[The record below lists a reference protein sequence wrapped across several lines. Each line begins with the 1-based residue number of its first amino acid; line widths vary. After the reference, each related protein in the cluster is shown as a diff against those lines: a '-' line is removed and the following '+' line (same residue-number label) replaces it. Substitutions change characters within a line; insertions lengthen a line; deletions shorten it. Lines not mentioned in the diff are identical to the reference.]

1 MIEYASNA
9 IISAFTEISAFMTNY
24 DFELRMSFDS
34 INSSE
39 STRER
44 IMQFKEVNIAEKMQ
58 KMIDFIKRKLAI
70 AQESQKRH
78 ADNKRTKTS
87 DYKKDDLV

>member
-9 IISAFTEISAFMTNY
+9 IISAFTGISAFMTNY
-24 DFELRMSFDS
+24 GFELRMSFDS
-34 INSSE
+34 INSFE
-39 STRER
+39 SARER

-58 KMIDFIKRKLAI
+58 EMIDFTKRKLAI

-78 ADNKRTKTS
+78 ADNK
-87 DYKKDDLV
+87 

>member
-24 DFELRMSFDS
+24 DFELRMSFDF

-39 STRER
+39 SARER
-44 IMQFKEVNIAEKMQ
+44 IMQFKEVNITEKMQ
-58 KMIDFIKRKLAI
+58 KMIDFIKRKLTI
-70 AQESQKRH
+70 I
-78 ADNKRTKTS
+78 
-87 DYKKDDLV
+87 

>member
-1 MIEYASNA
+1 MIEYATNA

-39 STRER
+39 SARER
-44 IMQFKEVNIAEKMQ
+44 IIQFKKVNIVEK
-58 KMIDFIKRKLAI
+58 I
-70 AQESQKRH
+70 
-78 ADNKRTKTS
+78 
-87 DYKKDDLV
+87 